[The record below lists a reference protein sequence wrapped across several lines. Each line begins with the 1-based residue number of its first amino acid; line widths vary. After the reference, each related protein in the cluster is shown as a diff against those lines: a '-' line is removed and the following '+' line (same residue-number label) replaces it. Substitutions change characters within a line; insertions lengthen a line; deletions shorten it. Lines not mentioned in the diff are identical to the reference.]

1 MGNLLDNIEEV
12 LLMGAGPSC
21 VPPEV
26 YAALGRRTLGH
37 LDPYFLTIADELKS
51 LIRRI
56 MNTENDF
63 AIAVSGTGSAG
74 MEASFANLVEPGDR
88 VLVVINGLF
97 GVRMAEV
104 ATRLGG
110 RVDKLEFPWGSPIV
124 LEEVEKRLSSD
135 SYGVVAVVHGET
147 ATGVQNP
154 VAQIGAMLKGRE
166 TLYIVDTVTTLAGI
180 KVAMDD
186 WNCDALY
193 SCTQKCV
200 SCPPGLSPLSFSPKA
215 MAKVKGRKTKVP
227 NWYLDLGLISD
238 YWGRNRVYHHTAPI
252 NMIYGLYQS
261 LNMFFDEGPENVHG
275 RHMRAHER
283 LVSGLEGLGL
293 KMFVE
298 KPHRLPTLNV
308 VCVPDGVDE
317 LAVRKRLR
325 SEFKIEI
332 SGSLGPLAGHT
343 WRIGLLGHSA
353 RVENVERLLD
363 ALRQVL

>member
-1 MGNLLDNIEEV
+1 MGNLLDNIENV

-26 YAALGRRTLGH
+26 YAALSKRTLGH
-37 LDPYFLTIADELKS
+37 LDPYFLAIADELKT

-56 MNTENDF
+56 MNTENEF

-74 MEASFANLVEPGDR
+74 MEASFANLVEPGDK
-88 VLVVINGLF
+88 VLVIINGLF

-104 ATRLGG
+104 AGRLGG
-110 RVDKLEFPWGSPIV
+110 SVDNLEFAWGTPI
-124 LEEVEKRLSSD
+124 LLDEVQKKLSSEHY
-135 SYGVVAVVHGET
+135 SVVAVVHGET

-154 VAQIGAMLKGRE
+154 VAEIGAMLKGSD
-166 TLYIVDTVTTLAGI
+166 TLYIVDTVTTLGGI
-180 KVAMDD
+180 KVSMDD
-186 WNCDALY
+186 WNCDAIY

-200 SCPPGLSPLSFSPKA
+200 SCPPGLSPLAFSPKA
-215 MAKVKGRKTKVP
+215 MQKLKGRKTKVP

-261 LNMFFDEGPENVHG
+261 LHMFFDEGPEKVHE
-275 RHMRAHER
+275 RHMQSHKA
-283 LVSGLEGLGL
+283 LVDGLEKLGL
-293 KMFVE
+293 KMLVE
-298 KPHRLPTLNV
+298 KPYRLPTLNV

-325 SEFKIEI
+325 NEFKIEI
-332 SGSLGPLAGHT
+332 SGSLGPLAGHS
-343 WRIGLLGHSA
+343 WRVGLLGHSA
-353 RVENVERLLD
+353 RVENVESLLE
-363 ALRQVL
+363 ALGKIL

>member
-1 MGNLLDNIEEV
+1 MGNLLDNIDEV
-12 LLMGAGPSC
+12 LLMGAGPTC
-21 VPPEV
+21 VPPAV

-37 LDPYFLTIADELKS
+37 LDPYFLAIADELKT
-51 LIRRI
+51 LLRRV

-97 GVRMAEV
+97 SVRMSEV
-104 ATRLGG
+104 AARLGG
-110 RVDKLEFPWGSPIV
+110 RVDKLEFPWGQPIN
-124 LEEVEKRLSSD
+124 LEEVEKQVSRD
-135 SYGVVAVVHGET
+135 SYDVVAVVHGET
-147 ATGVQNP
+147 STGVQNP
-154 VAQIGAMLKGRE
+154 VARIGAMLKGRE
-166 TLYIVDTVTTLAGI
+166 TLYIVDTVTTLAGV

-186 WNCDALY
+186 WSCDALY

-215 MAKVKGRKTKVP
+215 MTKVKGRKTKVP
-227 NWYLDLGLISD
+227 NWYLDLGLIAD

-261 LNMFFDEGPENVHG
+261 LLMFFDEGPENVHA
-275 RHMRAHER
+275 RHLRAHET
-283 LVSGLEGLGL
+283 LVAGLEGMGL

-298 KPHRLPTLNV
+298 KPYRLPTLNV

-325 SEFKIEI
+325 SDFKIEI
-332 SGSLGPLAGHT
+332 SGGLGPLAGRT
-343 WRIGLLGHSA
+343 WRIGLMGHSA